1 MNHWMWLVIVIP
13 VVIWILSSVIRPPEE
28 QPRDLRR
35 RFPPRDD
42 LGPGEPRPRPQGE
55 VERFLEEINR
65 LRSRSAEQQRAA
77 EEPTAAPPPKPVQP
91 MPRRVPR
98 PVPPR
103 RSRPEPVVRPE
114 LRESRPIGNLPLP
127 VTAPPP
133 PQVPALV
140 VRPVLEVVDV
150 VAASASARPVMPA
163 PLLPTNVSPAEALR
177 GMLQTPQTLA
187 AAIVLHEILGPPR
200 CRRRRP

>member
-13 VVIWILSSVIRPPEE
+13 VVIWILSSVIRPPED

-42 LGPGEPRPRPQGE
+42 LGAGEPRPGPQGE

-65 LRSRSAEQQRAA
+65 LRRRSAEQQPAA
-77 EEPTAAPPPKPVQP
+77 EEPTAAPPPKPAQP
-91 MPRRVPR
+91 MPRRVP
-98 PVPPR
+98 PR
-103 RSRPEPVVRPE
+103 RPRSEPVVRPE
-114 LRESRPIGNLPLP
+114 LRKVRPIGTLPLP
-127 VTAPPP
+127 ATTPPPPPP
-133 PQVPALV
+133 PQPPAPMAPPIAEVIEV
-140 VRPVLEVVDV
+140 VATRAPGRPV
-150 VAASASARPVMPA
+150 VAA

-187 AAIVLHEILGPPR
+187 AAVVLHEILGPPR